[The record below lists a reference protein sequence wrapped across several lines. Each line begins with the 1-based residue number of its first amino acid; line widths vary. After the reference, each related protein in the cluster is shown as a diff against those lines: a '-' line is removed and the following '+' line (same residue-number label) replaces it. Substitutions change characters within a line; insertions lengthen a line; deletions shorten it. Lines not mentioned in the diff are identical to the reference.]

1 MNLSTILHFQ
11 YFISLFK
18 IYWMN
23 KNWENQLQSI
33 WLKLGT
39 INSEEFIEQMKDH
52 VELLTEKDSQAIAD
66 FERACAFD
74 STGHEKE
81 AEPLYRSALEKGLTG
96 LRRRRARIQLAS
108 TLRNNGKI
116 EESIHILRE
125 EKAHYSD
132 ELDDAVDSFLAL
144 SLSSAEEYKEALSL
158 ILKALSKHL
167 PRYNNSL
174 SRYAENL

>member
-1 MNLSTILHFQ
+1 MD
-11 YFISLFK
+11 
-18 IYWMN
+18 
-23 KNWENQLQSI
+23 KNWENQLQNI

-39 INSEEFIEQMKDH
+39 ISSEEFIEQIKNH
-52 VELLTEKDSQAIAD
+52 VELLTETDSQAIAD

-81 AEPLYRSALEKGLTG
+81 AEPLYRSALDKGLTG

-116 EESIHILRE
+116 EESINILRE
-125 EKAHYSD
+125 EKARYSD
-132 ELDDAVDSFLAL
+132 ELNDAVDSFLAL
-144 SLSSAEEYKEALSL
+144 SLSSAGEYKEALSL
-158 ILKALSKHL
+158 ALKAVSKHL

>member
-1 MNLSTILHFQ
+1 MDE
-11 YFISLFK
+11 
-18 IYWMN
+18 
-23 KNWENQLQSI
+23 NWETQLQSI

-39 INSEEFIEQMKDH
+39 ITNEEFIQQIKNH
-52 VELLTEKDSQAIAD
+52 VELLTDSQAIAD

-81 AEPLYRSALEKGLTG
+81 AEPLYRSALDKGLTG

-108 TLRNNGKI
+108 TLRNNGKL

-125 EKAHYSD
+125 EKVDYSD
-132 ELDDAVDSFLAL
+132 DLNDAVDSFLAL
-144 SLSSAEEYKEALSL
+144 SLSSAGEHREALS
-158 ILKALSKHL
+158 IALKAISKHL

-174 SRYAENL
+174 FRYAENL

>member
-1 MNLSTILHFQ
+1 MDE
-11 YFISLFK
+11 
-18 IYWMN
+18 
-23 KNWENQLQSI
+23 NWEAQLQSI

-39 INSEEFIEQMKDH
+39 ISSEEFILQIKNH
-52 VELLTEKDSQAIAD
+52 VELLTDFQAIAD

-81 AEPLYRSALEKGLTG
+81 AEPLYRSALDKGLDG

-108 TLRNNGKI
+108 TLRNNGKL

-125 EKAHYSD
+125 EKANYSD
-132 ELDDAVDSFLAL
+132 ELNDAVDSFLAL
-144 SLSSAEEYKEALSL
+144 SLSSAGEPKEALS
-158 ILKALSKHL
+158 IVLKAISKHL

>member
-1 MNLSTILHFQ
+1 MDE
-11 YFISLFK
+11 
-18 IYWMN
+18 
-23 KNWENQLQSI
+23 NWESQLQSI

-39 INSEEFIEQMKDH
+39 ISNEKFIQQIKNH
-52 VELLTEKDSQAIAD
+52 VELLTVTDSQAIAD

-81 AEPLYRSALEKGLTG
+81 AEPLYRSALDKGLTG

-125 EKAHYSD
+125 EKANYSD
-132 ELDDAVDSFLAL
+132 ELNDAVDSFLAL
-144 SLSSAEEYKEALSL
+144 SLSSAGKNEEALSL
-158 ILKALSKHL
+158 SLKAMSRHL
-167 PRYNNSL
+167 PRYNRSVYN
-174 SRYAENL
+174 YANDLYKEL

>member
-1 MNLSTILHFQ
+1 MLYFQ

-18 IYWMN
+18 IYPMDE
-23 KNWENQLQSI
+23 NWETQLQSI

-39 INSEEFIEQMKDH
+39 ISNEEFIHQIKNH
-52 VELLTEKDSQAIAD
+52 VELLTDSQAIAD

-81 AEPLYRSALEKGLTG
+81 AEPLYRSALDKGLDG

-108 TLRNNGKI
+108 TLRNNGKL

-125 EKAHYSD
+125 EKANYSD
-132 ELDDAVDSFLAL
+132 ELNDAVDSFLAL
-144 SLSSAEEYKEALSL
+144 SLSSAGEPKEALS
-158 ILKALSKHL
+158 IVLKAISKHL

>member
-1 MNLSTILHFQ
+1 MDE
-11 YFISLFK
+11 
-18 IYWMN
+18 
-23 KNWENQLQSI
+23 NWETQLQSI
-33 WLKLGT
+33 WLQLGT
-39 INSEEFIEQMKDH
+39 ISNEEFIHQIKNH
-52 VELLTEKDSQAIAD
+52 TELLTDSQAIAD
-66 FERACAFD
+66 FEKACAFD

-81 AEPLYRSALEKGLTG
+81 AEPLYRSALDHGLTG

-125 EKAHYSD
+125 EKTNYSD
-132 ELDDAVDSFLAL
+132 ELNDAVDSFLAL
-144 SLSSAEEYKEALSL
+144 SLSSAGEYKEALSL
-158 ILKALSKHL
+158 ALKAISKHL